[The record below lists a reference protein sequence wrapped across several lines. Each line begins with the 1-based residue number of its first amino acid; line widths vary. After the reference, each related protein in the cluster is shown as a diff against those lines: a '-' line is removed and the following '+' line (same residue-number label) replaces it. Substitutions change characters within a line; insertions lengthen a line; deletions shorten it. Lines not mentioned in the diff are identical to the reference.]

1 MAKKDRKNNVAYR
14 KNTNT
19 QNRFSMLLIL
29 LVLLVLVTV
38 VGIRSY
44 HLIQTREAL
53 QEEVQEV
60 LAQQE
65 AERIKEKEIEEY
77 GKFTKTQKFYEEKA
91 KEDLGLVRKD
101 EIILKKKED

>member
-1 MAKKDRKNNVAYR
+1 MAKSNKKNSVAYR
-14 KNTNT
+14 KNT

-29 LVLLVLVTV
+29 LVLVVVATV

-44 HLIQTREAL
+44 HLVQSREVL
-53 QEEVQEV
+53 QQELQEV

-65 AERIKEKEIEEY
+65 AERVKAEEIEEY
-77 GKFTKTQKFYEEKA
+77 EKYTKTQKFAEEKA
-91 KEDLGLVRKD
+91 KEDLGLVHED